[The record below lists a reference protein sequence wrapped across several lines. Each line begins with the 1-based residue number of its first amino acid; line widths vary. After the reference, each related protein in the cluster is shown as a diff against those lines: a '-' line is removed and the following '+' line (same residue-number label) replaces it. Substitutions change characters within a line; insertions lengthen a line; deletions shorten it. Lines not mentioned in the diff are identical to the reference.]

1 MCKRPCK
8 GLGDLIIDS
17 VMYVSGPSQKTPEWY
32 QERAVRLTGSNWYNI
47 LKGKEKP
54 SGLIGCRHGSKFSEM
69 CKAYGDRYEKAALR
83 SVQTFLN
90 PSGLRI
96 GEAKFYIPQSH
107 PFLGATPDGIIVKD
121 NDIDSVVE
129 VKCPYSSR
137 WTGQRPKWIQLKSD
151 GTYGLEPE
159 SRYWYQVQ
167 AQMFV
172 TGARQCVFGVFTPK
186 MTWIMVVPR
195 DQSFID
201 RTVHELTVYYVNE
214 YLPYLLDQKIQVP
227 ADISLALYLKH

>member
-1 MCKRPCK
+1 
-8 GLGDLIIDS
+8 
-17 VMYVSGPSQKTPEWY
+17 MYVSGPSQKTPEWY

-54 SGLIGCRHGSKFSEM
+54 SGLIGRRHSSKFSEM

-96 GEAKFYIPQSH
+96 EGAKFYIPQSH

-172 TGARQCVFGVFTPK
+172 TGARQCIFGVFTPK

-195 DQSFID
+195 DQPFID
-201 RTVHELTVYYVNE
+201 RTVRELTVYYVNE
-214 YLPYLLDQKIQVP
+214 YLPYLLQQNIKVP
-227 ADISLALYLKH
+227 ADISLALYLSSSS

>member
-1 MCKRPCK
+1 
-8 GLGDLIIDS
+8 
-17 VMYVSGPSQKTPEWY
+17 
-32 QERAVRLTGSNWYNI
+32 
-47 LKGKEKP
+47 
-54 SGLIGCRHGSKFSEM
+54 M

-96 GEAKFYIPQSH
+96 EEAKFYIPQSH

-159 SRYWYQVQ
+159 SRYWYQSPGPDVCHWGQ
-167 AQMFV
+167 AV
-172 TGARQCVFGVFTPK
+172 CFGVFTPK

-214 YLPYLLDQKIQVP
+214 YLPYLIEQKIQVP
-227 ADISLALYLKH
+227 ARHQPGPLFKTLNTPGLC

>member
-1 MCKRPCK
+1 M
-8 GLGDLIIDS
+8 IVDS
-17 VMYVSGPSQKTPEWY
+17 VMYVSGPSQKTLECY
-32 QERAVRLTGSNWYNI
+32 KERAVRLTGSNWYSI

-54 SGLIGCRHGSKFSEM
+54 SGLVGRRQGSKFSEM

-96 GEAKFYIPQSH
+96 EEAKFSIPQSH

-121 NDIDSVVE
+121 NEIDSVVE
-129 VKCPYSSR
+129 VKCPYNSR
-137 WTGQRPKWIQLKSD
+137 WTGQRPKRIQLKSD

-172 TGARQCVFGVFTPK
+172 KGARQCVFGVFTPK

-195 DQSFID
+195 DQPFID
-201 RTVHELTVYYVNE
+201 RTVRELTVYYVNE
-214 YLPYLLDQKIQVP
+214 YLHYLLQQNIKVP
-227 ADISLALYLKH
+227 ADISLALYFL

>member
-1 MCKRPCK
+1 
-8 GLGDLIIDS
+8 
-17 VMYVSGPSQKTPEWY
+17 MYVSGPSQKTPEWY
-32 QERAVRLTGSNWYNI
+32 QERAVRLSGSNWYNI

-54 SGLIGCRHGSKFSEM
+54 SGLIGRRHGSKFSEM

-96 GEAKFYIPQSH
+96 EEAKFYIPKSH

-151 GTYGLEPE
+151 GTHGLEPE

-172 TGARQCVFGVFTPK
+172 TGPGSVFLVCLPPK
-186 MTWIMVVPR
+186 
-195 DQSFID
+195 
-201 RTVHELTVYYVNE
+201 
-214 YLPYLLDQKIQVP
+214 
-227 ADISLALYLKH
+227 

>member
-1 MCKRPCK
+1 
-8 GLGDLIIDS
+8 
-17 VMYVSGPSQKTPEWY
+17 MYVSGPSPKIPEWY

-54 SGLIGCRHGSKFSEM
+54 SGLILRRHCSKFFEM
-69 CKAYGDRYEKAALR
+69 CKPYWDRYEKAALR

-96 GEAKFYIPQSH
+96 DEAKFYIPQSH
-107 PFLGATPDGIIVKD
+107 PFLGSTLDGIIVKD

-137 WTGQRPKWIQLKSD
+137 WTGQRPKWIQLGSD

-159 SRYWYQVQ
+159 SQYWYEVQ

-172 TGARQCVFGVFTPK
+172 TGARQCFFGVFTPK
-186 MTWIMVVPR
+186 ITWIMVVPR
-195 DQSFID
+195 DQPFID

>member
-96 GEAKFYIPQSH
+96 EEAKFYIPQSH

-121 NDIDSVVE
+121 INVRYRVIFYNRMTAKQFNNSVREMDKGKNTLKNMYHAMSQPGHPKPLVIDSL
-129 VKCPYSSR
+129 
-137 WTGQRPKWIQLKSD
+137 TGNTW
-151 GTYGLEPE
+151 YG
-159 SRYWYQVQ
+159 
-167 AQMFV
+167 
-172 TGARQCVFGVFTPK
+172 
-186 MTWIMVVPR
+186 VVPEEV
-195 DQSFID
+195 I
-201 RTVHELTVYYVNE
+201 N
-214 YLPYLLDQKIQVP
+214 LDNKP
-227 ADISLALYLKH
+227 

>member
-1 MCKRPCK
+1 
-8 GLGDLIIDS
+8 
-17 VMYVSGPSQKTPEWY
+17 MYVSGPSQKTPEWY

-96 GEAKFYIPQSH
+96 EEAKFYIPQSH

-129 VKCPYSSR
+129 VKCTLIVQGGQVRGRNGYS
-137 WTGQRPKWIQLKSD
+137 
-151 GTYGLEPE
+151 
-159 SRYWYQVQ
+159 
-167 AQMFV
+167 
-172 TGARQCVFGVFTPK
+172 
-186 MTWIMVVPR
+186 
-195 DQSFID
+195 
-201 RTVHELTVYYVNE
+201 
-214 YLPYLLDQKIQVP
+214 
-227 ADISLALYLKH
+227 